1 MMAHPFLIKL
11 IRVQSSKAPEKLIF
25 MYFYRLRLALISNF
39 FAYLVNSVES
49 DFLFHLPILL

>member
-25 MYFYRLRLALISNF
+25 MYFYQLRLASISSF
-39 FAYLVNSVES
+39 FVYLVNLVDSEK
-49 DFLFHLPILL
+49 LCHLLTL